1 MQPQYE
7 MDLQGEMDLQYEV
20 DSQPENES
28 EDEMES
34 QDKINEIE
42 MQDEIESEDQMEAQD
57 EVEMQ
62 SAIEDIEKDY
72 IVRENDNSNNY
83 SDNDSITGK
92 DVIVDAPMS
101 MNTNESASYFENL
114 TFAKM
119 FCWIQKHNIS
129 TSAYNDLVEILQNP
143 AFKADNVKPCYYLS
157 IYDIIWNVLNNPSL
171 YNTMY
176 FGPGVEVEEKKEYW
190 HSDLW
195 AESPLFGQ
203 DKIIIDRECYHPGEF
218 IIYKEDNKQRFGQIR
233 SIISINNELQIKIQR
248 IYEYN
253 ELPTK
258 FYSNVRSATQE
269 TQLCIITG
277 LHIKEILYKS
287 NGYWKLRNVDL
298 DYMYPSEYSTL
309 IAPPFQYNNLEVLK
323 LFIDIYYDDF
333 GTYWNAYHSLD
344 GVYIQIGNMPFDV
357 RKSLRNHFVLG
368 FVPFGGNFD
377 DFIHPFVSDMK
388 QLEQGVPINIQG
400 CDHWVIASL
409 GCTIADLPQGNDLVG
424 VKRHSAIKGCRTCLI
439 AKENSTDENLDIA
452 KISRYHYS
460 TNDYT
465 TKWHCQKIWSAKFF
479 SNT

>member
-143 AFKADNVKPCYYLS
+143 AFKADNV
-157 IYDIIWNVLNNPSL
+157 
-171 YNTMY
+171 
-176 FGPGVEVEEKKEYW
+176 
-190 HSDLW
+190 
-195 AESPLFGQ
+195 
-203 DKIIIDRECYHPGEF
+203 
-218 IIYKEDNKQRFGQIR
+218 
-233 SIISINNELQIKIQR
+233 
-248 IYEYN
+248 
-253 ELPTK
+253 
-258 FYSNVRSATQE
+258 
-269 TQLCIITG
+269 
-277 LHIKEILYKS
+277 
-287 NGYWKLRNVDL
+287 
-298 DYMYPSEYSTL
+298 
-309 IAPPFQYNNLEVLK
+309 
-323 LFIDIYYDDF
+323 
-333 GTYWNAYHSLD
+333 
-344 GVYIQIGNMPFDV
+344 
-357 RKSLRNHFVLG
+357 
-368 FVPFGGNFD
+368 
-377 DFIHPFVSDMK
+377 
-388 QLEQGVPINIQG
+388 
-400 CDHWVIASL
+400 
-409 GCTIADLPQGNDLVG
+409 
-424 VKRHSAIKGCRTCLI
+424 
-439 AKENSTDENLDIA
+439 
-452 KISRYHYS
+452 
-460 TNDYT
+460 
-465 TKWHCQKIWSAKFF
+465 
-479 SNT
+479 